1 MNKNSLLAK
10 IILISLLVFTIPTLL
25 FYYYDNKR
33 VNQLNLMQ
41 SKITIVENQKETDV
55 VKAQLVGKIDETY
68 KILNVFDKALIEKKY
83 AVITEN
89 TSVKNGNYSDK
100 ASLKKIEGQ
109 FTKSTKVFNSEIAL
123 LMTNGTVICSNK
135 IVLKKVDFKVKNS
148 FIQSVSS
155 KQTTIDEK
163 FIGGFEYFIPIKD
176 VKGVLVA
183 ILYVNE
189 PSDIA
194 AGLIRK
200 NTQSA
205 TGTNFIINMNAV
217 MLLNSDLTKENTES
231 LLSVA
236 DTKDIINEASADNQ
250 IRVVVYNNLK
260 GLIAYKKVESL
271 NLILCVF
278 SPDADYK
285 FMQKKINVF
294 ESAMLSSDY
303 GVPTYVLLLTVLI
316 LGLIW
321 ALALSGEPFYP
332 MKKIVK
338 ALSHID
344 EESFQEMLPK
354 IKKGEYKKLLDS
366 LIILRGRIHASEEK
380 AEKLSLMSKELE
392 EELSREASKADAEIS
407 QMRDGLKIVEKSK
420 AMINEELIKLK
431 KELEHKGESLPTV
444 KDLLASADK
453 VTNDKKI
460 SIPGKNTVVDEK
472 LLKNN
477 EPVKKIYNDKDK
489 KQ

>member
-1 MNKNSLLAK
+1 MNKNSLFTK

-41 SKITIVENQKETDV
+41 MKIVTTENQKETEV
-55 VKAQLVGKIDETY
+55 VKAQLTGKIDEAY
-68 KILNVFDKALIEKKY
+68 KILSVFDKGLIEKKY
-83 AVITEN
+83 SVITEN
-89 TSVKNGNYSDK
+89 VLLKSGNYSDK
-100 ASLKKIEGQ
+100 AFLRKIEVQ
-109 FTKSTKVFNSEIAL
+109 FTKITKNFNSGIAL
-123 LMTNGTVICSNK
+123 LMPNGTVISTTK
-135 IVLKKVDFKVKNS
+135 SSIKKVDFKVKS
-148 FIQSVSS
+148 GFIQSVSS

-163 FIGGFEYFIPIKD
+163 FKGGFEYFIPIND
-176 VKGVLVA
+176 LKGVPVA

-189 PSDIA
+189 PSDVA
-194 AGLIRK
+194 AALIRK

-205 TGTNFIINMNAV
+205 TGTNFIINTNAV
-217 MLLNSDLTKENTES
+217 MLLNSDINRENTDS
-231 LLSVA
+231 LLAAA
-236 DTKDIINEASADNQ
+236 DGKDIINDAGAENQ
-250 IRVVVYNNLK
+250 IRIVEYNNLK
-260 GLIAYKKVESL
+260 GLIAYRKVESL
-271 NLILCVF
+271 NLILCIF
-278 SPDADYK
+278 TPDADYK

-294 ESAMLSSDY
+294 ESALLGNEY
-303 GVPTYVLLLTVLI
+303 GVPTYILLLIVII
-316 LGLIW
+316 LGFIW

-332 MKKIVK
+332 IKKIVK

-344 EESFQEMLPK
+344 EESFTEMLPK

-366 LIILRGRIHASEEK
+366 LIILRGRIHASEDK

-407 QMRDGLKIVEKSK
+407 QMRDALKIAERSK
-420 AMINEELIKLK
+420 ATINEELIKLK
-431 KELEHKGESLPTV
+431 KEFEHKGESLPTV

-453 VTNDKKI
+453 ITNDKKI

-477 EPVKKIYNDKDK
+477 EPVKKIINDKDK
-489 KQ
+489 KS